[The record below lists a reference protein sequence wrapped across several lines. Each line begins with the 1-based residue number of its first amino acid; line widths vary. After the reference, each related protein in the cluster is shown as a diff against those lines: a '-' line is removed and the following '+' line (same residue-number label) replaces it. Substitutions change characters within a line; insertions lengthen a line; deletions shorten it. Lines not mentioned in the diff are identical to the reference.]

1 MNLHIKKFVDIL
13 QFYTIKEGI
22 AIYFE
27 EEKNMKIMGKCGLGA
42 LLACILLVVMGVSV
56 QANEEQFTAGTVWG
70 VVSDTEVKETA
81 DDSARTVGELEEGAA
96 VILAEDTADGWCK
109 IQNQSVTGYIPI
121 EALQIYQAGEPE
133 ELTQEF
139 TEQEQLST
147 TGVEDYEQI
156 AKEKKTATIW
166 GVIIGVIVV
175 AIFAVGI
182 ISALKNNKE

>member
-1 MNLHIKKFVDIL
+1 
-13 QFYTIKEGI
+13 
-22 AIYFE
+22 
-27 EEKNMKIMGKCGLGA
+27 MKIMEKCGLGA

-70 VVSDTEVKETA
+70 VVSDTEVKETP

-121 EALQIYQAGEPE
+121 EALQIYQAGTAE

-139 TEQEQLST
+139 AQQEQMST
-147 TGVEDYEQI
+147 IGIEEYER
-156 AKEKKTATIW
+156 AMEEKRTATIW
-166 GVIIGVIVV
+166 GIVIGVLVV
-175 AIFAVGI
+175 AVFAVGI
-182 ISALKNNKE
+182 ISALKGDKEQDKKEKEKEDTDVEDKDGNELNIQE